1 MKVVDKQF
9 FIVGYR
15 KNDNDEWKT
24 SGLSYN
30 NEIDAQSELIK
41 QRYHLPKLQY
51 EVFKFGRAMPL
62 HFEIKQYDD
71 FDNDKL
77 MEDKHASN

>member
-15 KNDNDEWKT
+15 KSDNDEWLT

-41 QRYHLPKLQY
+41 QRYHLPQLQY

-62 HFEIKQYDD
+62 NFEVKQYDN
-71 FDNDKL
+71 FDNEKL
-77 MEDKHASN
+77 MDKG

>member
-1 MKVVDKQF
+1 MNVVDKQV

-15 KNDNDEWKT
+15 KTDNDEWLT

-30 NEIDAQSELIK
+30 NEIDAQSALIK
-41 QRYHLPKLQY
+41 QRYHLPRLQY

-62 HFEIKQYDD
+62 NFDVKQYDN
-71 FDNDKL
+71 FDNDIL
-77 MEDKHASN
+77 MESKHASY

>member
-15 KNDNDEWKT
+15 KNDNDEWLT

-41 QRYHLPKLQY
+41 QRYHLPQLQY

-62 HFEIKQYDD
+62 NFDINQYDD
-71 FDNDKL
+71 FDNDTL

>member
-15 KNDNDEWKT
+15 KSDNDEWQT

-30 NEIDAQSELIK
+30 NDIDAQSELIK
-41 QRYHLPKLQY
+41 QRYHLPKFQY

-62 HFEIKQYDD
+62 NFEVKQYDN
-71 FDNDKL
+71 FDNEKL
-77 MEDKHASN
+77 MDKGE

>member
-15 KNDNDEWKT
+15 KSDNDEWQT

-30 NEIDAQSELIK
+30 NEIDARSELIK
-41 QRYHLPKLQY
+41 QQYHLPQLQY

-62 HFEIKQYDD
+62 NFKIKQYDD
-71 FDNDKL
+71 FYNEKL
-77 MEDKHASN
+77 IEKGE

>member
-1 MKVVDKQF
+1 MKVVDREVY
-9 FIVGYR
+9 IVGYR
-15 KNDNDEWKT
+15 KSDNDDWIT

-30 NEIDAQSELIK
+30 SEIDAQSELIK
-41 QRYHLPKLQY
+41 QRHHLPQLQY

-62 HFEIKQYDD
+62 NFNIKQYDD
-71 FDNDKL
+71 FDNDTL

>member
-15 KNDNDEWKT
+15 KSDNDEWLT

-41 QRYHLPKLQY
+41 QRYHLPQLQY

-62 HFEIKQYDD
+62 NFNIKQYDN
-71 FDNDKL
+71 FDNEKL
-77 MEDKHASN
+77 MGKD

>member
-15 KNDNDEWKT
+15 KSDNDEWLT

-41 QRYHLPKLQY
+41 QRYHLPQLQY
-51 EVFKFGRAMPL
+51 ELFKFWRAMPL
-62 HFEIKQYDD
+62 NFEIKQYDD
-71 FDNDKL
+71 FDKDTL

>member
-15 KNDNDEWKT
+15 KKDNDEWET

-41 QRYHLPKLQY
+41 QRYHLPKFQY

-62 HFEIKQYDD
+62 NFEVNQYDN
-71 FDNDKL
+71 FDNEKL
-77 MEDKHASN
+77 MDKGE

>member
-15 KNDNDEWKT
+15 RNDNDEWKT

-41 QRYHLPKLQY
+41 QRYYLPKLQY

-62 HFEIKQYDD
+62 NFDVKQYDD

-77 MEDKHASN
+77 MEKGE

>member
-15 KNDNDEWKT
+15 KTDNDEWLT

-41 QRYHLPKLQY
+41 QRYHLPQLQY
-51 EVFKFGRAMPL
+51 EVFKFGRAIPL
-62 HFEIKQYDD
+62 NFEIKQYTY
-71 FDNDKL
+71 FDNDTL

>member
-15 KNDNDEWKT
+15 KSDNDDWQT

-41 QRYHLPKLQY
+41 QRYHLPQLQY

-62 HFEIKQYDD
+62 HFDIRQYDD
-71 FDNDKL
+71 FDNDTL
-77 MEDKHASN
+77 MEDENASN

>member
-1 MKVVDKQF
+1 MKLTDKQVY
-9 FIVGYR
+9 IVGYR
-15 KNDNDEWKT
+15 KSDNDDWIT

-30 NEIDAQSELIK
+30 SEIDAQSDLIK
-41 QRYHLPKLQY
+41 QRHHLPQLQY

-62 HFEIKQYDD
+62 NFEIKQYDD

-77 MEDKHASN
+77 MKKGE

>member
-15 KNDNDEWKT
+15 KNDNDEWLT

-62 HFEIKQYDD
+62 NFEINKYDD
-71 FDNDKL
+71 FDNETL
-77 MEDKHASN
+77 MEKGD

>member
-15 KNDNDEWKT
+15 NNDNDEWKT

-51 EVFKFGRAMPL
+51 EVFQFGRAMPL
-62 HFEIKQYDD
+62 NFEIKQYTD
-71 FDNDKL
+71 FDNEKL
-77 MEDKHASN
+77 MDKGE

>member
-1 MKVVDKQF
+1 MKLTDKEVY
-9 FIVGYR
+9 IVGYR
-15 KNDNDEWKT
+15 ENDNDEWQT

-51 EVFKFGRAMPL
+51 DVFKFGRAMPL
-62 HFEIKQYDD
+62 KFEANQYDG

-77 MEDKHASN
+77 MEKG

>member
-62 HFEIKQYDD
+62 NLEVKQYND
-71 FDNDKL
+71 FDNEKL
-77 MEDKHASN
+77 MDKGEKL

>member
-1 MKVVDKQF
+1 MKLTEKQVY
-9 FIVGYR
+9 IVGYR
-15 KNDNDEWKT
+15 KSDNDDWIT

-30 NEIDAQSELIK
+30 SEIDAQSDLIK
-41 QRYHLPKLQY
+41 QRHHLPKLQY

-62 HFEIKQYDD
+62 NFEVKQYDE

-77 MEDKHASN
+77 MEKG

>member
-15 KNDNDEWKT
+15 KNDNDDWKT

-30 NEIDAQSELIK
+30 SEIDAQSELIK
-41 QRYHLPKLQY
+41 QRYHLPQLQY

-62 HFEIKQYDD
+62 KFEVNQYTD

-77 MEDKHASN
+77 IEK